1 MSVSATSLSPLSAGQ
16 SLTVSAQSAKR
27 QMRSADAT
35 HVYQVLTNDES
46 FPKQYC
52 SVSVI
57 TQTMD
62 VSKAALRK
70 FDAGVRAQ

>member
-1 MSVSATSLSPLSAGQ
+1 MSDGATSLSPLSAGQ
-16 SLTVSAQSAKR
+16 SLTVSAQSANR

-57 TQTMD
+57 TQTTD
-62 VSKAALRK
+62 VSKAALHK
-70 FDAGVRAQ
+70 FDTDFPAQ